1 MKAETVSEQAILQQA
16 REGDA
21 AAFGLLVRRYE
32 RPAYF
37 AALGILGNPDDAMD
51 VTQDAFVRAHG
62 RLELFDMNRPFYPW
76 FHRLLRNLCLNR
88 IRSKK
93 RRRESSLDALQ
104 EQGLT
109 LEAKHTRSPEEETD
123 RALLRDRLGRAM
135 LKLTPMHREIIVL
148 REFEDLS
155 YNEIA
160 EQLGIPRGT
169 VMSRLHGARKSLRDI
184 LGPMEEMDS

>member
-1 MKAETVSEQAILQQA
+1 VEAVSDQSILQQA
-16 REGDA
+16 RAGDA
-21 AAFGLLVRRYE
+21 AAFGALVRRYE

-37 AALGILGNPDDAMD
+37 AALGVLGNADDAMD
-51 VTQDAFVRAHG
+51 VTQDAFVRAHS
-62 RLELFDMNRPFYPW
+62 RLELFDIDRPFYPW

-104 EQGLT
+104 EQGFT
-109 LEAKHTRSPEEETD
+109 LEAKHTRSPEEEMETSM
-123 RALLRDRLGRAM
+123 LRDRLGRA
-135 LKLTPMHREIIVL
+135 LSQLTPMHREIIVL

-160 EQLGIPRGT
+160 EQLEIPRGT
-169 VMSRLHGARKSLRDI
+169 VMSRLHGARKTLRDI
-184 LGPMEEMDS
+184 LGPMEGMD